1 MQLFFHSNLQDS
13 IIELPEDESKHCIR
27 VLRKQLGD
35 ILTLIDGKGN
45 EAQCEITNANP
56 KKCILNVVEIK
67 HHAKPANR
75 HLHLVVAPTKN
86 FDRMDWMLEKCTE
99 IGVDEITFIEA
110 ENSERDKIN
119 KERSE
124 KILVQSIKQSKQYW
138 LPQLNNIISLKELLN
153 KEIVQTTKF
162 IAWCKTDSTQGLA
175 KQLQQH
181 KDHSIMVLIGPEGD
195 FTHNELIQCESKG
208 FIPVSLGNT
217 ILRTET
223 AAMYACTVINS
234 QIDNA

>member
-1 MQLFFHSNLQDS
+1 MQLFFHSNLQNS
-13 IIELPEDESKHCIR
+13 TIELPEDESKHCIR

-35 ILTLIDGKGN
+35 TLTLIDGKGN

-56 KKCILNVVEIK
+56 KKCILKTIQVK
-67 HHAKPANR
+67 HHPKTTSR
-75 HLHLVVAPTKN
+75 HLHLVIAPTKN

-110 ENSERDKIN
+110 ENSERNKIN

-138 LPQLNNIISLKELLN
+138 LPQFNNIVSLKEWLN
-153 KEIVQTTKF
+153 KEHAQATKF

-175 KQLQQH
+175 KQLQQV
-181 KDHSIMVLIGPEGD
+181 KDYSIIVLIGPEGD
-195 FTHNELIQCESKG
+195 FTDNELIQCETKG
-208 FIPVSLGNT
+208 FKPISLGNT

-223 AAMYACTVINS
+223 AAVYACTVINS

>member
-13 IIELPEDESKHCIR
+13 TIELPEDESKHCIR

-56 KKCILNVVEIK
+56 KKCILKTVQIK
-67 HHAKPANR
+67 HHPKPNSR

-99 IGVDEITFIEA
+99 IGIDEITFIEA

-138 LPQLNNIISLKELLN
+138 LPQLNNIISLKELLS
-153 KEIVQTTKF
+153 KETVQTTKF
-162 IAWCKTDSTQGLA
+162 IAWCKTETTQGLA
-175 KQLQQH
+175 KHLLQS
-181 KDHSIMVLIGPEGD
+181 KDYSIMVLIGPEGD
-195 FTHNELIQCESKG
+195 FTDNELAQCEAKG

-223 AAMYACTVINS
+223 AAMYACSVINS

>member
-13 IIELPEDESKHCIR
+13 TIELPEDESKHCIR
-27 VLRKQLGD
+27 VLRKQVGD

-56 KKCILNVVEIK
+56 KKCILKTVQVK
-67 HHAKPANR
+67 HHPKHSKR
-75 HLHLVVAPTKN
+75 YLHLVVAPTKN

-99 IGVDEITFIEA
+99 IGVDEITFIAA

-138 LPQLNNIISLKELLN
+138 LPQLNNMISLKELLRQ
-153 KEIVQTTKF
+153 EPAQTSKF
-162 IAWCKTDSTQGLA
+162 IAWCKTNSTQGLA
-175 KQLQQH
+175 KQLQQA
-181 KDHSIMVLIGPEGD
+181 KDYSIMVLIGPEGD
-195 FTHNELIQCESKG
+195 FTDNELAQCEAKG

-223 AAMYACTVINS
+223 AAMYACSIINS
-234 QIDNA
+234 HIDNA